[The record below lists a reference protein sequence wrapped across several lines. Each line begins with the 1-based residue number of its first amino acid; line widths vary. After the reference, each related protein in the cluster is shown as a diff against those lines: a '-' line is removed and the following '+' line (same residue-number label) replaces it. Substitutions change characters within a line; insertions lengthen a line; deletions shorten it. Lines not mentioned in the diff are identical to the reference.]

1 MYTYTNM
8 NIVNYLLSIF
18 FKQEIVNTTL
28 LVIFSF
34 IINIFQTNIISYIGA
49 NIIGFVQKNNE
60 SKTRDYFKY
69 FMAVSVLYMIFYYFY
84 KYFQN
89 KLLTKLRQWIRH
101 ELVKMVLLVNNENF
115 KNINFT
121 KLNSPINRISSVCFM
136 VFNDIIT
143 YLLPNITFLFIIAI
157 YFLQKNIEIGITF
170 IIGNILLVG
179 YLYYSWTSM
188 IDKNETYEKMVSEN
202 EAYLVEILNNID
214 KIISRGQVDNEI
226 EVFLQK
232 TEKTIHS
239 AFEFYSNT
247 NNHGIIMNIIAF
259 TLLFILIF
267 QLIRIYFSKKIDL
280 TTFVTFFTILLLYRE
295 RMTTTI
301 QQIPDFIEFL
311 GRSDSVMKHFYNMDS
326 DLEKI
331 YNKNYLSRELEF
343 DSVTFENVTF
353 QYEGQSN
360 VIIKEYNIHLNLR
373 DKIIGIVGLSG
384 NGKSTFAKLM
394 IKMYTPTSGKIYID
408 DVDIHEVEGNY
419 IRSQIIYINQNS
431 KLFDRKIIENILY
444 GCYDLDVCNGYLG
457 EIMKYPKI
465 RDLFKS
471 MDIHHKKAGL
481 FGENLSGGQ
490 RQVVNIIGG
499 LVIPSKIVI
508 LDEPTNALDG
518 ELKNE
523 IIQLITDFKKY
534 KKCIIIISHD
544 KDTFGLFDETIQIE

>member
-1 MYTYTNM
+1 M

-331 YNKNYLSRELEF
+331 YNKNYLSRELQF

-360 VIIKEYNIHLNLR
+360 PIIKEYNIHLNLR

>member
-1 MYTYTNM
+1 M

-331 YNKNYLSRELEF
+331 YNKNYLSRELQF

-360 VIIKEYNIHLNLR
+360 PIIKEYNIHLNLR

-444 GCYDLDVCNGYLG
+444 GCYNLDVCNGYLG

>member
-1 MYTYTNM
+1 MYIYNNM

-18 FKQEIVNTTL
+18 FKEEIVNTTL
-28 LVIFSF
+28 LVTFSF

-60 SKTRDYFKY
+60 SKSRDYFTY

-143 YLLPNITFLFIIAI
+143 FLLPNITFLFIIAI

-214 KIISRGQVDNEI
+214 KIISRGQVENEI
-226 EVFLQK
+226 DVFLQK

-259 TLLFILIF
+259 TFLFILIF
-267 QLIRIYFSKKIDL
+267 QLIRIYFLKKIDS

-295 RMTTTI
+295 RITTTI

-311 GRSDSVMKHFYNMDS
+311 GRSDSVMKHFYNMDA

-331 YNKNYLSRELEF
+331 YNKNYLSRELQF
-343 DSVTFENVTF
+343 NSVTFENVTF
-353 QYEGQSN
+353 QYQGQSN
-360 VIIKEYNIHLNLR
+360 PIMKEYNIHLNLH

-408 DVDIHEVEGNY
+408 DIDINEVDGNY
-419 IRSQIIYINQNS
+419 IRSQMIYINQNS

-534 KKCIIIISHD
+534 KRCIIIISHD

>member
-226 EVFLQK
+226 DVFLQK

-331 YNKNYLSRELEF
+331 YNKNYLSRELQF

-353 QYEGQSN
+353 QYEGQSKP
-360 VIIKEYNIHLNLR
+360 IIKEYNIHLNLR

-408 DVDIHEVEGNY
+408 DVDIDEVEGNY

-444 GCYDLDVCNGYLG
+444 GCYNLDVCNGYLG

>member
-1 MYTYTNM
+1 M

-18 FKQEIVNTTL
+18 FKEEIVNTIL
-28 LVIFSF
+28 LVTFSF

-60 SKTRDYFKY
+60 TQTTRYFTY
-69 FMAVSVLYMIFYYFY
+69 FIAVSVLYMIFYYFY

-179 YLYYSWTSM
+179 YLYYSWKSM

-214 KIISRGQVDNEI
+214 KIISRGQVENEI
-226 EVFLQK
+226 DIFSQK
-232 TEKTIHS
+232 TENTIHS

-247 NNHGIIMNIIAF
+247 NNHGIVMNIIAF
-259 TLLFILIF
+259 TFLFILIF
-267 QLIRIYFSKKIDL
+267 QLIRIYFLKKIDS

-295 RMTTTI
+295 RITTTI

-311 GRSDSVMKHFYNMDS
+311 GRSDSVMKHFYNMDA

-331 YNKNYLSRELEF
+331 YNKNYLSRELQF
-343 DSVTFENVTF
+343 NSITFENVTF
-353 QYEGQSN
+353 QYQGQSN
-360 VIIKEYNIHLNLR
+360 PIMKEYNIHLNLH

-408 DVDIHEVEGNY
+408 DVDINELDGNY
-419 IRSQIIYINQNS
+419 IRSQMIYINQNS

>member
-331 YNKNYLSRELEF
+331 YNKNYLSRELQF

-360 VIIKEYNIHLNLR
+360 PIIKEYNIHLNLR

>member
-1 MYTYTNM
+1 MYIYNNM

-18 FKQEIVNTTL
+18 FKEEIVNTTL
-28 LVIFSF
+28 LVTFSF

-60 SKTRDYFKY
+60 SKSRDYFTY

-143 YLLPNITFLFIIAI
+143 FLLPNITFLFIIAI

-214 KIISRGQVDNEI
+214 KIISRGQVENEI
-226 EVFLQK
+226 DVFLQK

-259 TLLFILIF
+259 TFLFILIF
-267 QLIRIYFSKKIDL
+267 QLIRIYFLKKIDS

-295 RMTTTI
+295 RITTTI

-311 GRSDSVMKHFYNMDS
+311 GRSDSVMKHFYNMDA

-331 YNKNYLSRELEF
+331 YNKNYLSRELQF
-343 DSVTFENVTF
+343 NSVTFENVTF
-353 QYEGQSN
+353 QYQGQSN
-360 VIIKEYNIHLNLR
+360 PIMKEYNIHLNLH

-408 DVDIHEVEGNY
+408 DIDINEVDGNY
-419 IRSQIIYINQNS
+419 IRSQMIYINQNS

-471 MDIHHKKAGL
+471 MDIHDKKAGL

>member
-1 MYTYTNM
+1 M

-331 YNKNYLSRELEF
+331 YNKNYLSRELQF

>member
-1 MYTYTNM
+1 M

-18 FKQEIVNTTL
+18 FKEEIVNTTL
-28 LVIFSF
+28 LVTFSF

-60 SKTRDYFKY
+60 SKTRDYFTY
-69 FMAVSVLYMIFYYFY
+69 FVAVSVLYMIFYYFY

-143 YLLPNITFLFIIAI
+143 FLLPNITFLFIIAI

-214 KIISRGQVDNEI
+214 KIISRGQVENEI
-226 EVFLQK
+226 DVFLQK

-239 AFEFYSNT
+239 AFDFYSNT
-247 NNHGIIMNIIAF
+247 NNHGIVMNIIAF
-259 TLLFILIF
+259 TFLFILIF
-267 QLIRIYFSKKIDL
+267 QLIRIYFLKKIDS

-295 RMTTTI
+295 RITTTI

-311 GRSDSVMKHFYNMDS
+311 GRSDSVMKHFYNMDA

-331 YNKNYLSRELEF
+331 YNKNYLSRELQF
-343 DSVTFENVTF
+343 NSVTFENVTF
-353 QYEGQSN
+353 QYQGQSN
-360 VIIKEYNIHLNLR
+360 PIIKEYNIHLNLH

-408 DVDIHEVEGNY
+408 DVDINEVDGNY
-419 IRSQIIYINQNS
+419 IRSQMIYINQNS

>member
-1 MYTYTNM
+1 M

-18 FKQEIVNTTL
+18 FKEEIVNTTL
-28 LVIFSF
+28 LVTFSF

-60 SKTRDYFKY
+60 SKSRDYFTY

-143 YLLPNITFLFIIAI
+143 FLLPNITFLFIIAI

-214 KIISRGQVDNEI
+214 KIISRGQVENEI
-226 EVFLQK
+226 DVFLQK

-259 TLLFILIF
+259 TFLFILIF
-267 QLIRIYFSKKIDL
+267 QLIRIYFLKKIDS

-295 RMTTTI
+295 RITTTI

-311 GRSDSVMKHFYNMDS
+311 GRSDSVMKHFYNMDA

-331 YNKNYLSRELEF
+331 YNKNYLSRELQF
-343 DSVTFENVTF
+343 NSVTFENVTF
-353 QYEGQSN
+353 QYQGQSN
-360 VIIKEYNIHLNLR
+360 PIMKEYNIHLNLH

-408 DVDIHEVEGNY
+408 DIDINEVDGNY
-419 IRSQIIYINQNS
+419 IRSQMIYINQNS

-534 KKCIIIISHD
+534 KRCIIIISHD